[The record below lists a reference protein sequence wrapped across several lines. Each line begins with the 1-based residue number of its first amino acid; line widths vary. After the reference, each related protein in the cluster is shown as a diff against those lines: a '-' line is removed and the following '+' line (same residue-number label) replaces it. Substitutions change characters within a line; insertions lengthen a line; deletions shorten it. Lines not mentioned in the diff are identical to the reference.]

1 MTDTFHILKGH
12 VSDWSFNVFWMIK
25 TNATDTEYYFYYFA
39 YIALDYVLLFVVGF
53 FFILNK
59 NIALEPLTGVI
70 YIWRIDI
77 MESFDKKF
85 KVTGYRNSF
94 YIFYFYCL
102 YLFTDFLFGWNW
114 HLLALYLSIMF
125 WLLSSQSKSAAL
137 K

>member
-12 VSDWSFNVFWMIK
+12 VSDRSFNVFWMIK
-25 TNATDTEYYFYYFA
+25 TNATDTKYYFYYFA
-39 YIALDYVLLFVVGF
+39 YIAFDYVLLFVVVV

-59 NIALEPLTGVI
+59 NIALVPLTGVI

-77 MESFDKKF
+77 MQSFDKKF

-94 YIFYFYCL
+94 YIFI
-102 YLFTDFLFGWNW
+102 FTAFIYSLIFLFGWNW
-114 HLLALYLSIMF
+114 PLGALYLSIMF
-125 WLLSSQSKSAAL
+125 WLLSSQSKSAVL